1 LTFFLNAFPGKGEK
15 ASIEI
20 TINGVYGQTIS
31 KFSEVMFQMVSGFY
45 WHIVVVKKISWR
57 KFIET
62 NVICRSFC

>member
-1 LTFFLNAFPGKGEK
+1 LPGKGEK